1 MALLLP
7 LVLHSADIARLYFF
21 SELLNRQVNILDI
34 LSTEIVASLIS
45 FGAISMSISSIV
57 AFSKDVGELQPK
69 IAKVE
74 RRLNHLRNGIESC
87 QSTVAE
93 LGQLIPPLK
102 QQESNLQSYYD
113 EIKELSMEL
122 ERKQLISEQGEKG
135 EKDLTIQHST
145 VNDY

>member
-1 MALLLP
+1 
-7 LVLHSADIARLYFF
+7 
-21 SELLNRQVNILDI
+21 
-34 LSTEIVASLIS
+34 
-45 FGAISMSISSIV
+45 MSIGSIV

-69 IAKVE
+69 VARVE
-74 RRLNHLRNGIESC
+74 RRLNHLRNDMENY

-122 ERKQLISEQGEKG
+122 EREQLVSEQGEKG
-135 EKDLTIQHST
+135 EKNLTIRHNA

>member
-1 MALLLP
+1 MALLLH

-74 RRLNHLRNGIESC
+74 RRLNHLRNGMESR
-87 QSTVAE
+87 QSTVTE
-93 LGQLIPPLK
+93 ISQLIPPLK
-102 QQESNLQSYYD
+102 QRESNLQSYYD
-113 EIKELSMEL
+113 EIKELSLEL
-122 ERKQLISEQGEKG
+122 ERKQLVYEQGEKG
-135 EKDLTIQHST
+135 EKNLTIQHKT
-145 VNDY
+145 IEAI

>member
-1 MALLLP
+1 M
-7 LVLHSADIARLYFF
+7 
-21 SELLNRQVNILDI
+21 DI
-34 LSTEIVASLIS
+34 LSTEIVTGIISL
-45 FGAISMSISSIV
+45 GAISMSVGSIV
-57 AFSKDVGELQPK
+57 AFSKDVRELQPK
-69 IAKVE
+69 VAKVE
-74 RRLNHLRNGIESC
+74 RRLNHLRSGMEDC

-135 EKDLTIQHST
+135 EKNLTIQHNT